1 MYMVNGCTAGW
12 LVGWLVG
19 GPAAV
24 VVGCLTLQVSRPRV
38 WTHFSHE
45 PNHHRNDHMAGSR
58 PANECGSMR
67 RMVAAPM
74 GVLCPWD
81 SLVESSEPLRV
92 ELGKVPVWSKS
103 KYFGAR

>member
-1 MYMVNGCTAGW
+1 
-12 LVGWLVG
+12 
-19 GPAAV
+19 
-24 VVGCLTLQVSRPRV
+24 
-38 WTHFSHE
+38 
-45 PNHHRNDHMAGSR
+45 
-58 PANECGSMR
+58 
-67 RMVAAPM
+67 MVAAPM